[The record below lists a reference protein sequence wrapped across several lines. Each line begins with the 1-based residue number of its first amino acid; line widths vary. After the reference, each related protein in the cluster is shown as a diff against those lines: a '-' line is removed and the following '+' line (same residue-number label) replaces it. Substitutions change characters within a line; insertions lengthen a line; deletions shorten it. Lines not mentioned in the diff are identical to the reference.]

1 MESSKLSDLLKNA
14 KKNSVEQYTDEELEQ
29 KAFELYFVDEP
40 DNDAISDILME
51 GYRRDNE
58 LIKSLVA
65 DAIYKGDHGMQE
77 NKAHAWTLANEAF
90 AAGLPMG
97 AYVLAQIYIDREENQ
112 TNGDLFLAELL
123 LSVVKDELPWA
134 NDMLTGLQA
143 LKEEGE
149 DMESID
155 FMEMNDHHLVDAM
168 NYYTALTWKH
178 DARGYRGVADIL
190 RKWPCFQRNLS
201 AMDFYE
207 KGALCPNPDP
217 KCQYMLAHKYTGL
230 KRHKE
235 AFDLYM
241 KAFDGGYKKASVEIA
256 HALWFGIGTSK
267 KKKEAQKF
275 FVEAVKGAFISAK
288 YAYKYFFGDASKL
301 YCEAERLY
309 SEEDDI
315 EAAVEKYIKAYDAG
329 NPVAAYEIAKIFCY
343 SKGYKDDVHIFE
355 ARQWMEAFLATDGF
369 DNAKVIERL
378 DDETPMEYGAYYT
391 LARCYSLE
399 YYLAITKQIDNY
411 SGDCFR
417 KAAEYF
423 KKAEYHVS
431 AARMMMCDAM
441 LSASNVT
448 RKQKINEA
456 IDYLDE
462 NRYNHKSYYSE
473 TDFETEMDRIYILF
487 GQDITDEKIFGK
499 YKIELAKTVFS
510 RLKER
515 IEKYGR
521 APDCLLAGDYY
532 LAIDKVDQ
540 AIPYLEK
547 GADKYGNPARYCKML
562 LGLAM
567 FKGKSTSANTA
578 EGKALSDKVMA
589 YCEELMKST
598 SYNYK
603 IADLINAERYCN
615 CSLPWYLYDDKAQ
628 EIYAEYMHSFKVTMD
643 TNIKRSE
650 DPYFHYTTLAK
661 LICCYHDISSGE
673 KVKEVNK
680 LLQLAHWSGSIEAAH
695 IRSENRWFH
704 VQLDGSNVIETPN
717 PNRHFVEL
725 HRPEPA
731 PTPTSPRNFNKK
743 PASSQ
748 TANKET
754 PAPSAKKPKSRPIPR
769 ATLKPFP
776 ILNLLL
782 ILLAIAAIVL
792 VRRMDQMSYRS
803 ITEEEALE
811 RAQEIKVALPDQEV
825 TLLNSGETQ
834 KLKTGK
840 TVKVLG
846 VYKTQLNKGNAPRV
860 YWTNQKYLMELPDGT
875 RAYGPLM
882 ETAIGQLTVL
892 PEGDTVVITAVKKAK
907 KNPTVQATGA
917 ESRFEYAYT
926 LEGHKDPYAL
936 EDLHIYFPE
945 RVAYLA
951 KGLREEDFAITSDTI
966 GENKKDF
973 QKVKKFLLYDLR
985 PITKK
990 PGFFVFPKYQVWNEF
1005 LLLSWARKLMV
1016 FAAYVIEL
1024 LLIFLWIP
1032 RFIRKLKD

>member
-1 MESSKLSDLLKNA
+1 MDSISLSDLLNNA
-14 KKNSVEQYTDEELEQ
+14 KKNGVEQYTDEELEQ
-29 KAFELYFVDEP
+29 KAFELYFVNEP

-77 NKAHAWTLANEAF
+77 NKALAWTLANDAF

-241 KAFDGGYKKASVEIA
+241 KAFDGGYRKASVEIA
-256 HALWFGIGTSK
+256 HALWFGIGTGK
-267 KKKEAQKF
+267 KQKEAQKF
-275 FVEAVKGAFISAK
+275 FVEAVKGTYISAD
-288 YAYKYFFGDASKL
+288 YAYRYFFGDASKL
-301 YCEAERLY
+301 YREADHLY
-309 SEEDDI
+309 KEEKDTD
-315 EAAVEKYIKAYDAG
+315 AAVEKYIKAYDAG
-329 NPVAAYEIAKIFCY
+329 NPVAAYKIAKILCFTAKY
-343 SKGYKDDVHIFE
+343 HGEIHIPE
-355 ARQWMEAFLATDGF
+355 AKQWIETFLATDGF
-369 DNAKVIERL
+369 NDDKVIKKLE
-378 DDETPMEYGAYYT
+378 DTTPFEYGAHLT
-391 LARCYSLE
+391 IARCYSLE
-399 YYLAITKQIDNY
+399 YYMFVTKQIDDY
-411 SGDCFR
+411 SSDCFR
-417 KAAEYF
+417 KAADYY
-423 KKAEYHVS
+423 KKAGYHVS
-431 AARMMMCDAM
+431 AARMMLCDAM
-441 LSASNVT
+441 LSASSVT
-448 RKQKINEA
+448 RKHKINEA
-456 IDYLDE
+456 IDYIDKNKYKIGFYE
-462 NRYNHKSYYSE
+462 EYHE
-473 TDFETEMDRIYILF
+473 TAIDRIYILF
-487 GQDITDEKIFGK
+487 GQDITDENIFGK
-499 YKIELAKTVFS
+499 YKVERAKTVFS
-510 RLKER
+510 RLQARIKEHGF
-515 IEKYGR
+515 YY
-521 APDCLLAGDYY
+521 DYLLAGEYY
-532 LAIDKVDQ
+532 FAIGKVDQ
-540 AIPYLEK
+540 ALPYFEK
-547 GADKYGNPARYCKML
+547 GAEGHGDAANYCKMF
-562 LGLAM
+562 LGHAK
-567 FKGKSTSANTA
+567 FKDT
-578 EGKALSDKVMA
+578 A
-589 YCEELMKST
+589 YCDELMESS
-598 SYNYK
+598 SYNYDIVDRIK
-603 IADLINAERYCN
+603 AENYL
-615 CSLPWYLYDDKAQ
+615 SDSFGWFLYDDESQVNHAMNVHSHKENMDL
-628 EIYAEYMHSFKVTMD
+628 EIKHSYD
-643 TNIKRSE
+643 T
-650 DPYFHYTTLAK
+650 YFYITTLAK
-661 LICCYHDISSGE
+661 LILCYHNRSNGE
-673 KVKEVNK
+673 KIKEANK
-680 LLQLAHWSGSIEAAH
+680 LLQLAHWSGSIEAASL
-695 IRSENRWFH
+695 RNSGKFLD
-704 VQLDGSNVIETPN
+704 VALDGSNVIETPN
-717 PNRHFVEL
+717 PNMYLVEL
-725 HRPEPA
+725 QRPDPA

-743 PASSQ
+743 PAS
-748 TANKET
+748 
-754 PAPSAKKPKSRPIPR
+754 PKSIKSPKPIPTTPR
-769 ATLKPFP
+769 KHFP
-776 ILNLLL
+776 IVNL
-782 ILLAIAAIVL
+782 ILLLLAIVAIVL
-792 VRRMDQMSYRS
+792 VRRMDQMSFRS

-834 KLKTGK
+834 KLKVGK

-846 VYKTQLNKGNAPRV
+846 VYKTRLNKGNAPRV

-892 PEGDTVVITAVKKAK
+892 PEGDTAVITAVKKAK
-907 KNPTVQATGA
+907 KNPKVQATGA

-951 KGLREEDFAITSDTI
+951 KGLREEDFAITCDTI

-973 QKVKKFLLYDLR
+973 QKMKKFFLYDIR

-990 PGFFVFPKYQVWNEF
+990 TGFFVFPKYQIWNEF
-1005 LLLSWARKLMV
+1005 LLQSWARKLMV

-1024 LLIFLWIP
+1024 LLIFIWIP

>member
-1 MESSKLSDLLKNA
+1 MDSISLSDLLNNA
-14 KKNSVEQYTDEELEQ
+14 KKNGVEQYTDEELEQ
-29 KAFELYFVDEP
+29 KAFELYFVNEP

-155 FMEMNDHHLVDAM
+155 FMEMNAHHLVDAM

-241 KAFDGGYKKASVEIA
+241 KAFDGGYRKASVEIA
-256 HALWFGIGTSK
+256 HALWFGIGTAK
-267 KKKEAQKF
+267 KQKEAQKF
-275 FVEAVKGAFISAK
+275 FVEAVKGAYISAD
-288 YAYKYFFGDASKL
+288 YAYRYFFGDASKL
-301 YCEAERLY
+301 YREADHLY
-309 SEEDDI
+309 KEEKDTD
-315 EAAVEKYIKAYDAG
+315 AAVEKYIKAYDAG
-329 NPVAAYEIAKIFCY
+329 NPVAAYKIAKILCFTAKY
-343 SKGYKDDVHIFE
+343 HGEIHIPE
-355 ARQWMEAFLATDGF
+355 AKQWIETFLATDGF
-369 DNAKVIERL
+369 NDDKVIKKLE
-378 DDETPMEYGAYYT
+378 DTTPFEYGAHLT
-391 LARCYSLE
+391 IARCYSLE
-399 YYLAITKQIDNY
+399 YYMFVTKQIDDY
-411 SGDCFR
+411 SSDCFR
-417 KAAEYF
+417 KAADYY
-423 KKAEYHVS
+423 KKAGYHVS
-431 AARMMMCDAM
+431 AARMMLCDAM
-441 LSASNVT
+441 LSASSVT
-448 RKQKINEA
+448 RKHKINEA
-456 IDYLDE
+456 IDYIDKNKYKIGFYE
-462 NRYNHKSYYSE
+462 EYHE
-473 TDFETEMDRIYILF
+473 TAIDRIYILF
-487 GQDITDEKIFGK
+487 GQDITDENIFGK
-499 YKIELAKTVFS
+499 YKVERAKTVFS
-510 RLKER
+510 RLQARIKEHGF
-515 IEKYGR
+515 YY
-521 APDCLLAGDYY
+521 DYLLAGEYY
-532 LAIDKVDQ
+532 FAIGKVDQ
-540 AIPYLEK
+540 ALPYFEK
-547 GADKYGNPARYCKML
+547 GAEGHGDAANYCKMF
-562 LGLAM
+562 LGHAK
-567 FKGKSTSANTA
+567 FKDT
-578 EGKALSDKVMA
+578 A
-589 YCEELMKST
+589 YCDELMESS
-598 SYNYK
+598 SYNYDIVDRIK
-603 IADLINAERYCN
+603 AENYL
-615 CSLPWYLYDDKAQ
+615 SDSFGWFLYDDESQVNHAMNVHSHKENMDL
-628 EIYAEYMHSFKVTMD
+628 EIKHSYD
-643 TNIKRSE
+643 T
-650 DPYFHYTTLAK
+650 YFYITTLAK
-661 LICCYHDISSGE
+661 LILCYHNRSNGE
-673 KVKEVNK
+673 KIKEANK
-680 LLQLAHWSGSIEAAH
+680 LLQLAHWSGSIEAASL
-695 IRSENRWFH
+695 RNSGKFLD
-704 VQLDGSNVIETPN
+704 VALDGSNVIETPN
-717 PNRHFVEL
+717 PNMYLVEL
-725 HRPEPA
+725 QRPDPA

-743 PASSQ
+743 PAS
-748 TANKET
+748 
-754 PAPSAKKPKSRPIPR
+754 PKSTKSPKPIPTTPR
-769 ATLKPFP
+769 KHFP
-776 ILNLLL
+776 IVNL
-782 ILLAIAAIVL
+782 ILLLLAIVAIVL
-792 VRRMDQMSYRS
+792 VRRMDQMSFRS

-834 KLKTGK
+834 KLKVGK

-846 VYKTQLNKGNAPRV
+846 VYKTRLNKGNAPRV

-892 PEGDTVVITAVKKAK
+892 PEGDTAVITAVKKAK
-907 KNPTVQATGA
+907 KNPKVQATGA

-936 EDLHIYFPE
+936 EDMHIYFPE

-951 KGLREEDFAITSDTI
+951 KGLREEDFAITCDTI

-973 QKVKKFLLYDLR
+973 QKMKKFFLYDIR

-990 PGFFVFPKYQVWNEF
+990 TGFFVFPKYQIWNEF
-1005 LLLSWARKLMV
+1005 LLQSWARKLMV

-1024 LLIFLWIP
+1024 LLIFIWIP

>member
-1 MESSKLSDLLKNA
+1 MDSISLSDLLNNA

-51 GYRRDNE
+51 GYKRGNE

-77 NKAHAWTLANEAF
+77 NKALAWTLANEAF

-241 KAFDGGYKKASVEIA
+241 KAFDGGYRKASVEIA

-267 KKKEAQKF
+267 KRKEAQKF
-275 FVEAVKGAFISAK
+275 FLEAVKGAYISAD
-288 YAYKYFFGDASKL
+288 YAYRYFFGDASKL
-301 YCEAERLY
+301 YREADHLY
-309 SEEDDI
+309 KEEKDTD
-315 EAAVEKYIKAYDAG
+315 AAVEKYIKAYDAG
-329 NPVAAYEIAKIFCY
+329 NPVAAYKIAKILCFTAKY
-343 SKGYKDDVHIFE
+343 HGEIHIPE
-355 ARQWMEAFLATDGF
+355 AKQWIETFLATDGF
-369 DNAKVIERL
+369 NDDKVIKKLE
-378 DDETPMEYGAYYT
+378 DTTPFEYGAHLT
-391 LARCYSLE
+391 IARCYSLE
-399 YYLAITKQIDNY
+399 YYMFVTKQIDDY
-411 SGDCFR
+411 SSDCFR
-417 KAAEYF
+417 KAADYY
-423 KKAEYHVS
+423 KKAGYHVS

-441 LSASNVT
+441 LSASSVM
-448 RKQKINEA
+448 RKHKINEA
-456 IDYLDE
+456 LDYIDKNKYKIGFYE
-462 NRYNHKSYYSE
+462 EYYE
-473 TDFETEMDRIYILF
+473 TAMDRIYILF
-487 GQDITDEKIFGK
+487 GQDITDESIFGK
-499 YKIELAKTVFS
+499 HKVEQAKTVFS
-510 RLKER
+510 RLKAR
-515 IEKYGR
+515 IREHEITSDY
-521 APDCLLAGDYY
+521 LLAGEYY
-532 LAIDKVDQ
+532 FATGKVDQ
-540 AIPYLEK
+540 ALPYFEK
-547 GADKYGNPARYCKML
+547 GAEGHGDAANYCKMF
-562 LGLAM
+562 LGHAK
-567 FKGKSTSANTA
+567 FKDT
-578 EGKALSDKVMA
+578 A
-589 YCEELMKST
+589 YCDELMESS
-598 SYNYK
+598 SYNYDIVDRIK
-603 IADLINAERYCN
+603 AENYL
-615 CSLPWYLYDDKAQ
+615 SDSFGWFLYDDESQVNHAMNVHSHKENMDL
-628 EIYAEYMHSFKVTMD
+628 EIKHSYD
-643 TNIKRSE
+643 T
-650 DPYFHYTTLAK
+650 YFYITTLAK
-661 LICCYHDISSGE
+661 LILCYHNRSNGE
-673 KVKEVNK
+673 KIKEANK
-680 LLQLAHWSGSIEAAH
+680 LLQLAHWSGSIEAASL
-695 IRSENRWFH
+695 RNSGKFLD
-704 VQLDGSNVIETPN
+704 VALDGSNVIETPN
-717 PNRHFVEL
+717 PNMYLVEL
-725 HRPEPA
+725 QRPDPA

-743 PASSQ
+743 PAS
-748 TANKET
+748 
-754 PAPSAKKPKSRPIPR
+754 PKSTKSPKPIPTTPR
-769 ATLKPFP
+769 KHFP
-776 ILNLLL
+776 IVNL
-782 ILLAIAAIVL
+782 ILLLLAIVAIVL
-792 VRRMDQMSYRS
+792 VRRMDQMSFRS

-875 RAYGPLM
+875 LAYGPLM
-882 ETAIGQLTVL
+882 ETAIGQRTVL
-892 PEGDTVVITAVKKAK
+892 PEGDTAVITAVKKAK

-990 PGFFVFPKYQVWNEF
+990 VGFFVFPKYQVWNEF
-1005 LLLSWARKLMV
+1005 YLQRWFRNLMV
-1016 FAAYVIEL
+1016 FAAYIIEL
-1024 LLIFLWIP
+1024 LLIFIWIP
-1032 RFIRKLKD
+1032 RFIRKLKK